1 MVKGLTE
8 YNGTPVESTLFIHI
22 PLPEYNMAAKIY
34 EPINDGFTKDGN
46 GNFGMLR
53 EPICSPYYNSGMFEK
68 IVELNSTKNVICGH
82 EHKNNF
88 RFCTEELD

>member
-1 MVKGLTE
+1 MVKGLAE

-34 EPINDGFTKDGN
+34 EPINDGFTKDEN

-53 EPICSPYYNSGMFEK
+53 ESYLFTDIIIAVCLKK
-68 IVELNSTKNVICGH
+68 IVELNSTKNVVL
-82 EHKNNF
+82 
-88 RFCTEELD
+88 RA